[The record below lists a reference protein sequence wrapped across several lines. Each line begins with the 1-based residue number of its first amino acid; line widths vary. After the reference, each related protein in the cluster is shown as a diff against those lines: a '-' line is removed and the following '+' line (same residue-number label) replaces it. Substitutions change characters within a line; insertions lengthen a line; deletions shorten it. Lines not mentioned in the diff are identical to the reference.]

1 LPIVQT
7 FWCGTVNWFPKQKI
21 KKLLRP
27 GDVLILL
34 VGIAGWAVLTL
45 SLWQSG
51 PAAQA
56 QVRRDGVLVAAYPLN
71 EDRTVSIVGPLG
83 TTMIRIES
91 GRARVVSDPGPRQY
105 CVRQGWLSR
114 PGEMALCAPN
124 HISLTLTG
132 GRSAYESMAY

>member
-1 LPIVQT
+1 MC
-7 FWCGTVNWFPKQKI
+7 WCVTVNWFQKLPLR
-21 KKLLRP
+21 KLLRP
-27 GDVLILL
+27 GDVLVLL
-34 VGIAGWAVLTL
+34 VGITGWVTLTA

-56 QVRRDGVLVAAYPLN
+56 QVRRDGVLVAAYALN
-71 EDRTVSIVGPLG
+71 EDRTVTVAGPIG
-83 TTMIRIES
+83 TTVIRIES

-105 CVRQGWLSR
+105 CVRQGWLTR

-132 GRSAYESMAY
+132 GQPAYESMAY

>member
-1 LPIVQT
+1 MN
-7 FWCGTVNWFPKQKI
+7 CFPKQKI
-21 KKLLRP
+21 KTLLRP

-34 VGIAGWAVLTL
+34 VGIAGWAILTL

-56 QVRRDGVLVAAYPLN
+56 QVRRDGVLVAAYPLS
-71 EDRTVSIVGPLG
+71 EDRTVSVVGPLG

-105 CVRQGWLSR
+105 CVRQGWLTR

-132 GRSAYESMAY
+132 GQPVYESMAY

>member
-1 LPIVQT
+1 MLSV
-7 FWCGTVNWFPKQKI
+7 
-21 KKLLRP
+21 
-27 GDVLILL
+27 
-34 VGIAGWAVLTL
+34 

-56 QVRRDGVLVAAYPLN
+56 QIRRDGLLVAAYPLS
-71 EDRTVSIVGPLG
+71 EDRTVSVTGPIG
-83 TTMIRIES
+83 NTVIRIES

-105 CVRQGWLSR
+105 CVRQGWLTR

-132 GRSAYESMAY
+132 GKPTYESMAY

>member
-1 LPIVQT
+1 M
-7 FWCGTVNWFPKQKI
+7 NWFQKLPLR
-21 KKLLRP
+21 KLLRP
-27 GDVLILL
+27 GDVLVLL
-34 VGIAGWAVLTL
+34 VGITGWVTLTA

-56 QVRRDGVLVAAYPLN
+56 QVRRDGVLVAAYALN
-71 EDRTVSIVGPLG
+71 EDRTVTVAGPIG
-83 TTMIRIES
+83 TTVIRIES

-105 CVRQGWLSR
+105 CVRQGWLTR

-132 GRSAYESMAY
+132 GQPAYESMAY

>member
-1 LPIVQT
+1 MC
-7 FWCGTVNWFPKQKI
+7 WCVTVNWFLRYPL

-27 GDVLILL
+27 GDVLVLL
-34 VGIAGWAVLTL
+34 AGVAGWLMLSL
-45 SLWQSG
+45 SLWQAG

-71 EDRTVSIVGPLG
+71 ENRTIQVEGVLG
-83 TTMIRIES
+83 ATVIRIES

-105 CVRQGWLSR
+105 CVKQGWLTR

-124 HISLTLTG
+124 HVSLSLTG
-132 GRSAYESMAY
+132 GPSTYESMAY

>member
-1 LPIVQT
+1 
-7 FWCGTVNWFPKQKI
+7 VNCFPKQKI

-27 GDVLILL
+27 ADVLILL
-34 VGIAGWAVLTL
+34 AGMAGWVVLTL

-71 EDRTVSIVGPLG
+71 EDRTVSVVGPLG

-105 CVRQGWLSR
+105 CVRQGWLTR

-132 GRSAYESMAY
+132 GQSTYESMAY

>member
-1 LPIVQT
+1 M
-7 FWCGTVNWFPKQKI
+7 NWFPRYPL

-27 GDVLILL
+27 GDVLVLL
-34 VGIAGWAVLTL
+34 AGIAGWLVLSI

-56 QVRRDGVLVAAYPLN
+56 QLRRDGLLVAAYPLN
-71 EDRTVSIVGPLG
+71 EDRTVSIEGALG
-83 TTMIRIES
+83 LTVIRIES

-105 CVRQGWLSR
+105 CVKQGWLSR

-124 HISLTLTG
+124 HVSLSLTG
-132 GRSAYESMAY
+132 GQPVYESMAY

>member
-1 LPIVQT
+1 M
-7 FWCGTVNWFPKQKI
+7 NWFLKHPI
-21 KKLLRP
+21 RKLLRP
-27 GDVLILL
+27 GDALVLLA
-34 VGIAGWAVLTL
+34 GIAGWVML
-45 SLWQSG
+45 SVALWQSG

-71 EDRTVSIVGPLG
+71 EDRTVSVTGPIG
-83 TTMIRIES
+83 ITMIRIES

-105 CVRQGWLSR
+105 CVRQGWLTR

-132 GRSAYESMAY
+132 GQSTYESMAY

>member
-1 LPIVQT
+1 M
-7 FWCGTVNWFPKQKI
+7 FWYVTVNWLHKQTLS
-21 KKLLRP
+21 KLLLP
-27 GDVLILL
+27 GDVLVMLA
-34 VGIAGWAVLTL
+34 GIAGWVALTI

-56 QVRRDGVLVAAYPLN
+56 QVRRDGMLVAAYSLN
-71 EDRTVSIVGPLG
+71 EDRTVTVAGPIG
-83 TTMIRIES
+83 TTVIRIES

-105 CVRQGWLSR
+105 CVRQGWLIR

-132 GRSAYESMAY
+132 GQPAYESMAY

>member
-1 LPIVQT
+1 M
-7 FWCGTVNWFPKQKI
+7 NWFLRYPL

-27 GDVLILL
+27 GDVLVLL
-34 VGIAGWAVLTL
+34 ASIAGWLVLSI

-56 QVRRDGVLVAAYPLN
+56 QLRRDGLLVAAYPLN
-71 EDRTVSIVGPLG
+71 EDRTVSIEGALG
-83 TTMIRIES
+83 LTVIRIES

-105 CVRQGWLSR
+105 CVKQGWLSR

-124 HISLTLTG
+124 HVSLSLTG
-132 GRSAYESMAY
+132 GQPVYESMAY

>member
-1 LPIVQT
+1 
-7 FWCGTVNWFPKQKI
+7 VNWFLKQKI
-21 KKLLRP
+21 KTLLRP

-34 VGIAGWAVLTL
+34 VGIAGWAVLTI

-56 QVRRDGVLVAAYPLN
+56 QVRRDGVLMAAYPLN
-71 EDRTVSIVGPLG
+71 EDRTVSVVGPLG
-83 TTMIRIES
+83 TTTIRIEA

-105 CVRQGWLSR
+105 CVRQGWLTR
-114 PGEMALCAPN
+114 PGQMALCAPN

-132 GRSAYESMAY
+132 GQPVYESMAY

>member
-1 LPIVQT
+1 M
-7 FWCGTVNWFPKQKI
+7 FWCDTVNWFPKLKI
-21 KKLLRP
+21 QKLLKP

-56 QVRRDGVLVAAYPLN
+56 QVRRDGVLVAAYPLS
-71 EDRTVSIVGPLG
+71 EDRTVSVVGPLG

-105 CVRQGWLSR
+105 CVRQGWLTR

-132 GRSAYESMAY
+132 GQATFESMAY

>member
-1 LPIVQT
+1 M
-7 FWCGTVNWFPKQKI
+7 NWFPKLKI
-21 KKLLRP
+21 QKLLKP
-27 GDVLILL
+27 GDALILL
-34 VGIAGWAVLTL
+34 AGIAGWAVLTL

-56 QVRRDGVLVAAYPLN
+56 QVRRDGVLVAAYPLS
-71 EDRTVSIVGPLG
+71 EDRTVSVVGPLG

-105 CVRQGWLSR
+105 CVRQGWLTR

-132 GRSAYESMAY
+132 GQATYESMAY